1 MNRRYGTIALL
12 SGLLAAAPS
21 AWAAPDLTRPA
32 DLSVVTGVHSVYRFE
47 TLHFR
52 SADGRRGYRV
62 FLGIP
67 KQPAP
72 PQGFAVLY
80 ALDGNAL
87 PEHLPTAD
95 TGRLKHPPVL
105 VLLGYDTP
113 LRFAAAE
120 RAWDYTPPAADGRPA
135 ADTSDPARLNGG
147 AADFLRLLND
157 TIRPAVEQR
166 VRLNPQRQTLWGHS
180 YGGLFVLYV
189 LGVRPQA
196 FTHYVAADPSLWW
209 QNGLFLSRY
218 APQWRKQNLAGK
230 QLLWLQS
237 GATKPANTQA
247 ASERVRRHRAA
258 TAAVSAETSAVW
270 RAQLAKRGDLHF
282 EYRLLPQHNHGSLL
296 PFSFLYTLDL
306 ESRP

>member
-1 MNRRYGTIALL
+1 MLRYLL
-12 SGLLAAAPS
+12 LCLFAAAPM
-21 AWAAPDLTRPA
+21 AAAAPDLTRPA
-32 DLSVVTGVHSVYRFE
+32 DLSALARGDTAYRFE
-47 TLHFR
+47 TLFFR
-52 SADGRRGYRV
+52 SADGKRGYRV

-87 PEHLPTAD
+87 PEHLQAAD

-113 LRFAAAE
+113 LRFATAE

-135 ADTSDPARLNGG
+135 ADTADPERLNGG
-147 AADFLRLLND
+147 AAGFLHLLNR

-189 LGVRPQA
+189 LGVQPQA

-209 QNGLFLSRY
+209 QNGLFLKLY
-218 APQWRKQNLAGK
+218 APQWRQQNMSGK

-237 GATKPANTQA
+237 DAAKPENAQA

-258 TAAVSAETSAVW
+258 TAAVSAETLAAW
-270 RAQLAKRGDLHF
+270 RDQLAKRGDLHF

-296 PFSFLYTLDL
+296 PFSFLSTVDS